1 MIDSNTLIG
10 LAGMPFVLAAVQLI
24 KPFIKDSRWYSPLS
38 VIIAVTLNILLI
50 CVFSGTTLQLI
61 VNALMTGFITGLAAS
76 GLYST
81 GKTYTESKSNPTI
94 PPIQGN
100 ALKIEPQQLPDTEKP
115 NV

>member
-38 VIIAVTLNILLI
+38 VIIAVILNIAII
-50 CVFSGTTLQLI
+50 CVFTGTTIQFI
-61 VNALMTGFITGLAAS
+61 TNGVFTGFITGLAAS

-81 GKTYTESKSNPTI
+81 GKTYNESKGGDKTIVPDNYKNPGT
-94 PPIQGN
+94 
-100 ALKIEPQQLPDTEKP
+100 T
-115 NV
+115 